1 MPHDTPD
8 HWFPLVRDL
17 TLKLVRFPSITN
29 TPGEVA
35 FAQHLYTLL
44 AAHPYFQ
51 ANPGH
56 LRIERAPDDPR
67 GRSNVFALV
76 RGGPRTVVLTGHYD
90 VVSIEN
96 YGDLAPYACLPEALL
111 PRLVA
116 ELEAGAQGEADQ
128 LALQDL
134 RSGDYLPGRGAL
146 DMKSGL
152 AAGMALLFRLAEL
165 DERPGSLLL
174 IATPDEEQTSQ
185 GMRAAAARLPS
196 LAQEWGLEPV
206 AAINLDSTTDR
217 GDGRDGQVIYMG
229 SVGKL
234 LPSVY
239 VVGRDTHAGAP
250 FDGVNANLLAAE
262 ITRRI
267 ECSPELAD
275 MAAGEVAPPP
285 VCLKQADLKA
295 HYDVTTPAAAWCYYN
310 LLTYSWAPSEALA
323 KIVRSVQ
330 EALDAA
336 MAELRTRMRRYAALT
351 GSPIVAPSWQ
361 PRVLT
366 FAELK
371 RRAIER
377 AGADTERALAE
388 LDARLADDLDVDLP
402 TYCLRTTELLWK
414 LSGLTGPAVVVGL
427 ASLYYPRVSV
437 GETDRRHVGLREA
450 ATRQIATLAHE
461 MDVTVRLRP
470 FFPAISDMSFL
481 GGAGAPE
488 ELELV
493 AANTPA
499 WGTRIRLDY
508 GAAGALNLPV
518 INVGPGGRRSW
529 SGGSPA
535 ICLRI
540 QRHEGERVSG

>member
-174 IATPDEEQTSQ
+174 IATPDEEQTAQ
-185 GMRAAAARLPS
+185 VMRGAAARLPS

-285 VCLKQADLKA
+285 VCLKQADLK
-295 HYDVTTPAAAWCYYN
+295 
-310 LLTYSWAPSEALA
+310 
-323 KIVRSVQ
+323 
-330 EALDAA
+330 
-336 MAELRTRMRRYAALT
+336 
-351 GSPIVAPSWQ
+351 
-361 PRVLT
+361 
-366 FAELK
+366 
-371 RRAIER
+371 
-377 AGADTERALAE
+377 
-388 LDARLADDLDVDLP
+388 
-402 TYCLRTTELLWK
+402 
-414 LSGLTGPAVVVGL
+414 
-427 ASLYYPRVSV
+427 
-437 GETDRRHVGLREA
+437 
-450 ATRQIATLAHE
+450 
-461 MDVTVRLRP
+461 
-470 FFPAISDMSFL
+470 
-481 GGAGAPE
+481 
-488 ELELV
+488 
-493 AANTPA
+493 
-499 WGTRIRLDY
+499 
-508 GAAGALNLPV
+508 
-518 INVGPGGRRSW
+518 
-529 SGGSPA
+529 
-535 ICLRI
+535 
-540 QRHEGERVSG
+540 